1 MGRDSS
7 QVDVELSA
15 PAVNETL
22 ESWQVS
28 TRDAGTLLRGG
39 SMCKVAGSI
48 NSTGCDSVSHFQN
61 LHFIQL
67 LCENSCSLHKKA
79 VYVRSFHS
87 VNFRLYFQFGVNA
100 RRKS

>member
-1 MGRDSS
+1 M
-7 QVDVELSA
+7 DVELSA

-48 NSTGCDSVSHFQN
+48 NSTGCDSVCF
-61 LHFIQL
+61 
-67 LCENSCSLHKKA
+67 SLSEFA
-79 VYVRSFHS
+79 FYPTS
-87 VNFRLYFQFGVNA
+87 V
-100 RRKS
+100 